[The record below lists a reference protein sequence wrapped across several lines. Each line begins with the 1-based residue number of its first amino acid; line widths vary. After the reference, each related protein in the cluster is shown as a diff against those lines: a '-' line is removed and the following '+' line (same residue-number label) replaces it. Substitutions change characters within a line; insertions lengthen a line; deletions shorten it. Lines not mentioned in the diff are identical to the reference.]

1 MTTLTNLQKL
11 KLLVGDVALD
21 FPFLADDTYN
31 WLLELYPNDL
41 NKAAAEAL
49 EMIINQI
56 SLAPQSVRTE
66 DITEVAP
73 LVASLEIR
81 LNSLKAKANSV
92 GKKFPM
98 IIKSDR
104 TDWDD
109 INSLYG
115 KNQ

>member
-21 FPFLADDTYN
+21 FPYLDDNTYN
-31 WLLELYPNDL
+31 WLLELYPTDL
-41 NKAAAEAL
+41 NKAAVEAL

-56 SLAPQSVRTE
+56 SLSPQSVRTE

-73 LVASLEIR
+73 LMAALEVRLTSLR
-81 LNSLKAKANSV
+81 AKANAV
-92 GKKFPM
+92 GKRFPM

-104 TDWDD
+104 TDWCD
-109 INSLYG
+109 IDSLYG
-115 KNQ
+115 KN